1 MNEQSTLFTRIGSWF
16 KRGGTGSGR
25 ANGDLPLGADPHEHH
40 PGTAIEPRSSFL
52 RPWARRDAQIQGLQE
67 GFHTL
72 TDLMSSI
79 RDNLD
84 RQGKR
89 QDDLLNYLSRL
100 PQVLE
105 SLPESSRVQG
115 EALRAIREQLGQQNA
130 QQNRLTEILEKIGEG
145 GAEQRVKLDSLG
157 QKVEQLRETDESIA
171 SYLNNVADGMKH
183 VSQNSAASTEVLG
196 QMRDRIDERDTQ
208 LEQIMHRQSTRFTT
222 MLAIAIFLS
231 CAALVAVA
239 VVGYLLLNP
248 K

>member
-1 MNEQSTLFTRIGSWF
+1 MPAVF
-16 KRGGTGSGR
+16 
-25 ANGDLPLGADPHEHH
+25 
-40 PGTAIEPRSSFL
+40 
-52 RPWARRDAQIQGLQE
+52 
-67 GFHTL
+67 
-72 TDLMSSI
+72 
-79 RDNLD
+79 
-84 RQGKR
+84 
-89 QDDLLNYLSRL
+89 
-100 PQVLE
+100 E
-105 SLPESSRVQG
+105 SLPESTRVQG
-115 EALRAIREQLGQQNA
+115 EALRAIREQLEHQNGQQHK
-130 QQNRLTEILEKIGEG
+130 LSEILEKIGEG
-145 GAEQRVKLDSLG
+145 GTEQRVKLDSIG

-248 K
+248 AK